1 MSTEKDSERERKIER
16 ERGIQR
22 LPHAAHVQRWAQVEA
37 QGDRAGLPATPMF
50 TPKQTGQ
57 RDEAFVD
64 VRGNT
69 AGDRQAAR
77 VARRVCGS

>member
-1 MSTEKDSERERKIER
+1 MSTEKDREREREKER
-16 ERGIQR
+16 DTEITTRCTR
-22 LPHAAHVQRWAQVEA
+22 ATLWAQVEA
-37 QGDRAGLPATPMF
+37 QGDLAGLPATPLF

-77 VARRVCGS
+77 VAPRVCGS